1 MRILVIDFSEEM
13 RLAAIRMLRHLGHYA
28 DYVDSTSLA
37 AQAIEKVYYDVVVIE
52 CNMPE
57 RTALWFLANA
67 RIPLGTKVIATS
79 GFAPPGLIESMEQL
93 GIWAYLPK
101 PFGLKELARAL
112 EGKEVLGVA
121 V

>member
-1 MRILVIDFSEEM
+1 MRILVVDFSEEM
-13 RLAAIRMLRHLGHYA
+13 RIAAIRMLRHLGHYA
-28 DYVDSTSLA
+28 DYVDSTTLA
-37 AQAIEKVYYDVVVIE
+37 AKAIESVYYDMVLIE

-79 GFAPPGLIESMEQL
+79 GFAPPGLIQSMEQL

-101 PFGLKELARAL
+101 PFGLGELARAL
-112 EGKEVLGVA
+112 EGQEALGVA